1 YYNKWHLLIFIGV
14 SIVAFQDAGNMM
26 WPIFAAA
33 HIPHKCRMP
42 ALETP
47 LFQNVPQELI
57 YNVFYKDPNGFGCS
71 GVVADMNSGCTALN
85 VSTDA
90 LVQEA
95 DGLNISLA
103 ELLSQPK
110 DKSAVLRAAEWKRC
124 DQMEGYEWMPTEVL
138 DSVVSE

>member
-1 YYNKWHLLIFIGV
+1 
-14 SIVAFQDAGNMM
+14 
-26 WPIFAAA
+26 
-33 HIPHKCRMP
+33 
-42 ALETP
+42 
-47 LFQNVPQELI
+47 
-57 YNVFYKDPNGFGCS
+57 
-71 GVVADMNSGCTALN
+71 MNSGCTALN

-110 DKSAVLRAAEWKRC
+110 EKSAVLSAAEWKRC

-138 DSVVSE
+138 DSVVSEVRNPITTQKFC